1 MEPKG
6 VKKAHFG
13 PVLEVRQDGRWNT
26 PKDQEW
32 VCLELTIDS
41 GACDHVMGTAP
52 LPGLPM
58 KQTPQVGI
66 PYVVANGEDIP
77 NLGEKMIHGYTAEGH
92 GLDIVLQIAAVHK
105 ALASVRKMCQ
115 AGNQVVFDAEGGY
128 VLHKGSGLRTKIH
141 KRNGTYVMDLWVLQ
155 PMAKAGAMD
164 AMGGELKGQPFR

>member
-1 MEPKG
+1 
-6 VKKAHFG
+6 
-13 PVLEVRQDGRWNT
+13 
-26 PKDQEW
+26 
-32 VCLELTIDS
+32 
-41 GACDHVMGTAP
+41 
-52 LPGLPM
+52 
-58 KQTPQVGI
+58 
-66 PYVVANGEDIP
+66 
-77 NLGEKMIHGYTAEGH
+77 
-92 GLDIVLQIAAVHK
+92 LDIVLQIAAVHK